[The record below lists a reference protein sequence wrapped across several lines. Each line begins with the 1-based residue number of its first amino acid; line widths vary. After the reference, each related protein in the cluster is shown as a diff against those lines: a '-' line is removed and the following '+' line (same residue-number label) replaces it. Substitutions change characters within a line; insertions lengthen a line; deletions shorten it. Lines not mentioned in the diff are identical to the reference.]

1 MNGQACCSP
10 GQPEGLG
17 PPPEAL
23 DRLVRVNSGSTGDM
37 VQLAGG
43 AFRMG
48 TDDPEAF
55 PDDGEDPIREIRLDP
70 FWIDT
75 TAVSNHH
82 FDAFVRATHYKTEA
96 EQFGWSFVFYNQLPE
111 KQRGQLVRDT
121 VMDLEWWCRV
131 DRADWR
137 HPEGPG
143 SSIRKRGDFPVLH
156 VSWKDA
162 AAYATWAG
170 KRLPTEAEYEYA
182 ARGGLEQKR
191 YPWGD
196 DLTPFG
202 KHRCN
207 IWQGN
212 FPYTDDGEDGYTGPA
227 PVQAFPPNGFG
238 LHGITG
244 NTWEWCLDWWSPT
257 FHVEGPRENPYG
269 PERGERKVIRGGS
282 FLCHDS
288 YCNRYRVAART
299 SNTPDSA
306 TGNIGFRCVRD
317 P

>member
-10 GQPEGLG
+10 GQAEGLG

-55 PDDGEDPIREIRLDP
+55 PDDGEGPIREIRLDP

-75 TAVSNHH
+75 TAVSNHR

-143 SSIRKRGDFPVLH
+143 SSIRKRGDYPVLH

-162 AAYATWAG
+162 AAYASWAG

-212 FPYTDDGEDGYTGPA
+212 FPYTDDEEDGYTGPA